1 MIKIEVEN
9 AQVQERTGTS
19 SKTGKAYRIR
29 EQEAWGWFHDVEGR
43 VQRHPQR
50 IRIALG
56 DEQQPYQP
64 GMYQLAPESLYPDR
78 FGQVSCR
85 VRLKALAASAPKAAA

>member
-1 MIKIEVEN
+1 MIKIEVESP
-9 AQVQERTGTS
+9 QIQERSGTS

-29 EQEAWGWFHDVEGR
+29 EQEAWGYFHDADGR
-43 VQRHPQR
+43 VQRHPQK

-56 DEQQPYQP
+56 DEQPPYQP
-64 GMYQLAPESLYPDR
+64 GIYQLAPESFYPDR

-85 VRLKALAASAPKAAA
+85 VRLKAVAASAPKAAA